1 MKLRQCNKQT
11 TSQLLPGKDYVVNN
25 WALDVYNQLLFQQQ
39 CAWQM
44 SPWQSFWAHFS
55 SALLLKE
62 QMIISVKKVKNAC
75 QIWSLVKFAHIP
87 SKSTIF
93 YWLLFGEVCPEN
105 SCKIGQFL
113 HELVS
118 ENPAKFDFFPR
129 PIRSPDYFITFQTSP
144 NPLSFYFRK
153 KIEKHKHKCFKC
165 QPKWKQI

>member
-1 MKLRQCNKQT
+1 
-11 TSQLLPGKDYVVNN
+11 
-25 WALDVYNQLLFQQQ
+25 
-39 CAWQM
+39 M

-118 ENPAKFDFFPR
+118 ENPAKFHFFPR

-153 KIEKHKHKCFKC
+153 KEKNTNTNALNVSRSENKFNNACWYRFLGFEMSRFMAE
-165 QPKWKQI
+165 

>member
-1 MKLRQCNKQT
+1 MKLCQCNKQT

-75 QIWSLVKFAHIP
+75 QIWSLAKFAHIP
-87 SKSTIF
+87 TKSAVF
-93 YWLLFGEVCPEN
+93 YWLFFGEVCPWKFLQN
-105 SCKIGQFL
+105 RPVFAWICLWKSCKIWLF
-113 HELVS
+113 S
-118 ENPAKFDFFPR
+118 ETYQKPWLFYNFPDFSQPLKF
-129 PIRSPDYFITFQTSP
+129 
-144 NPLSFYFRK
+144 
-153 KIEKHKHKCFKC
+153 
-165 QPKWKQI
+165 